1 MVYQDQNDGDVRLL
15 REAATRVIVRGV
27 LQLMVVKRCL
37 EVDGA
42 GDKREGVAAR
52 GPCSNQAHGGN
63 EGALVVKG
71 DTEDLP
77 LAATMWAIVDG
88 VQQCEGGAMV
98 VWWRGRGLWA
108 TV

>member
-1 MVYQDQNDGDVRLL
+1 
-15 REAATRVIVRGV
+15 
-27 LQLMVVKRCL
+27 
-37 EVDGA
+37 
-42 GDKREGVAAR
+42 
-52 GPCSNQAHGGN
+52 
-63 EGALVVKG
+63 VKG